1 MRGRTVAILA
11 LGVFLLGGACGALYA
26 VVSSH
31 TSSGNDKLPVGSY
44 TDLENG
50 DKDKQDNQSGQ
61 DNTDKNDNSANNA
74 DANNTDND
82 KNNSEENNSQNNT
95 GGDNNTA
102 NNTSNTSTGKASKSG
117 EVNVREDSALTLRQ
131 GPGTNYEKIGQIYRG
146 DLVDILEEKND
157 WYKIKTYDGKEAWVS
172 AKYINVTE

>member
-1 MRGRTVAILA
+1 MRGRNVAILA

-26 VVSSH
+26 VVGSH
-31 TSSGNDKLPVGSY
+31 TPANNDKLPVSSY
-44 TDLENG
+44 TDLEND
-50 DKDKQDNQSGQ
+50 DKNQQDNQN
-61 DNTDKNDNSANNA
+61 DNTENKDNS
-74 DANNTDND
+74 ANNTDND

-95 GGDNNTA
+95 DDNNTA
-102 NNTSNTSTGKASKSG
+102 NNTSNINTGKTNKSG

-146 DLVDILEEKND
+146 DLVDILEEQND